1 MTPKPTKKIQ
11 PFIDFLEAMDKLPGR
26 VKQVLVS
33 EPIRRFM
40 DWPPFGTIVRGTQ
53 IFETFTIGSF
63 KPDRFLYSLVPDQ
76 EHMNRL
82 AEKHV
87 KLNKK
92 YNGSKTTP
100 ADRGPSAS

>member
-53 IFETFTIGSF
+53 VFEIFTIGSF
-63 KPDRFLYSLVPDQ
+63 KPDRFLYALVPHQ

-92 YNGSKTTP
+92 YDGSKTNPT
-100 ADRGPSAS
+100 DRGPSAS

>member
-1 MTPKPTKKIQ
+1 MTPKPAKKIQ

-33 EPIRRFM
+33 ETIRRLM
-40 DWPPFGTIVRGTQ
+40 DWPPFGIIVRGTQ

-63 KPDRFLYSLVPDQ
+63 KADRFLYSLVPHQ
-76 EHMNRL
+76 EDMNRL

-87 KLNKK
+87 KLNRRH
-92 YNGSKTTP
+92 NGSKTTP
-100 ADRGPSAS
+100 TDRGPSAN